1 MPLFAAHEGRDGE
14 LAVKMR
20 RIAEIEA
27 GGAQSSSPSGRL
39 ESRHSFILSRCR
51 HFMACS
57 HGPTDR
63 HRSRCAGISNPACLL
78 FAENTTYRRTEG
90 FGYHAGKVG
99 LLGTMPV
106 MQSDDLRQRYR
117 RRFDIEIIVPS
128 DTEKQALDRVIFH
141 ELVRRELKDDSTR
154 EYLRIIAALRAEGA
168 QGVILGCTEIFLL
181 IGQSD
186 LPNFPVFDTTEL
198 HVDALVAF
206 AIPQSAV

>member
-1 MPLFAAHEGRDGE
+1 
-14 LAVKMR
+14 
-20 RIAEIEA
+20 
-27 GGAQSSSPSGRL
+27 
-39 ESRHSFILSRCR
+39 
-51 HFMACS
+51 
-57 HGPTDR
+57 
-63 HRSRCAGISNPACLL
+63 
-78 FAENTTYRRTEG
+78 
-90 FGYHAGKVG
+90 
-99 LLGTMPV
+99 